1 MSIHNR
7 FRPCLW
13 DSSGEKT
20 KTALGTNE
28 KPNYTMKRQRT
39 GLADNKFVEQENYE
53 ETHTDWTNQHN
64 LKQIN
69 REQKTKLSIS
79 SLLIK
84 IL

>member
-1 MSIHNR
+1 MSIHKR
-7 FRPCLW
+7 FRPCLR
-13 DSSGEKT
+13 DSLGEKT
-20 KTALGTNE
+20 KTAWGINE
-28 KPNYTMKRQRT
+28 KPNYTMKLQRT
-39 GLADNKFVEQENYE
+39 ELADNKFVEQENYE